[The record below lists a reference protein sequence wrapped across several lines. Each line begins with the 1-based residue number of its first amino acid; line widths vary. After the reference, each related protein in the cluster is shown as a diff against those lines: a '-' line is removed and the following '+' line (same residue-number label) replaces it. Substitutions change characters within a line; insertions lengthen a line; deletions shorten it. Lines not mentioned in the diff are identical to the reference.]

1 MMSSPSPSPS
11 ILISYRPKLAIIT
24 LNCPQKLNALS
35 GEAYYA
41 LARAMNEVAS
51 RSDIYITVLTGTG
64 RFFSA
69 GADVTFGSQKAD
81 TSSIDERQVWL
92 KSFVANNLY
101 ITHAFYVRSSSSSH
115 PYSIP
120 QPFFAFAFPSSKPR
134 NMKHPT
140 P

>member
-1 MMSSPSPSPS
+1 MAEPE

-51 RSDIYITVLTGTG
+51 RDDIYITVLTGKG

-69 GADVTFGSQKAD
+69 GADVTFGSQKD
-81 TSSIDERQVWL
+81 TSSIDERQIWL
-92 KSFVANNLY
+92 KSFVANNLF
-101 ITHAFYVRSSSSSH
+101 ITRAFYVRCCPFSSPYPLYLAFLPPYFSH
-115 PYSIP
+115 ILTYL
-120 QPFFAFAFPSSKPR
+120 
-134 NMKHPT
+134 T
-140 P
+140 PCGYG